1 MTDNTTRAGDTLVVH
16 TNAASLI
23 MTLGRRTR
31 DRVDRDLRSHGITL
45 RHLSAL
51 GHLHQE
57 PGISYSELA
66 RRANV
71 TPQSMRITL
80 QGLEDR
86 GAVRRSSDPGRGR
99 TATLHMTNEG
109 HRLHKFGRNVIAQ
122 AEAELLERIPP
133 TLHRWFIDALTSALP
148 TPSSRP

>member
-1 MTDNTTRAGDTLVVH
+1 MTDNTARGGRPGDTVVQS
-16 TNAASLI
+16 NAASLI

-31 DRVDRDLRSHGITL
+31 DRVDRDLRSHGITV

-51 GHLHQE
+51 GHLHRE

-86 GAVRRSSDPGRGR
+86 GAVRRSSDPGRGK

-109 HRLHKFGRNVIAQ
+109 HRLHEFGRNVV
-122 AEAELLERIPP
+122 AEADAELLERIPP
-133 TLHRWFIDALTSALP
+133 KFHQWFVDALTSALP
-148 TPSSRP
+148 SPS

>member
-1 MTDNTTRAGDTLVVH
+1 MTDNTARGGGPRGTVVH
-16 TNAASLI
+16 SNAASLI

-51 GHLHQE
+51 GHLHLE

-86 GAVRRSSDPGRGR
+86 GAVQRSSDPGRGK
-99 TATLHMTNEG
+99 TATLHLTREG
-109 HRLHKFGRNVIAQ
+109 HRLHKYGRDVIAE
-122 AEAELLERIPP
+122 AETELLERIPP
-133 TLHRWFIDALTSALP
+133 KLRQWFVDALTSALP
-148 TPSSRP
+148 SPK